1 MALAYTANLPHPSE
15 VPEHLHVRVFVTR
28 PDGRDLSAEDLET
41 LARVYPPAS
50 ADARAAVETSIARAK
65 RRVTKSSSTKTTKA
79 TARPGSK
86 ATKRKAAK
94 RPVRER

>member
-28 PDGRDLSAEDLET
+28 HDGRDLSAEDLET

-50 ADARAAVETSIARAK
+50 ADARAAVESSIARAK
-65 RRVTKSSSTKTTKA
+65 RRVTKPSTSKTTKA
-79 TARPGSK
+79 TTRPGTK

-94 RPVRER
+94 RPARAR